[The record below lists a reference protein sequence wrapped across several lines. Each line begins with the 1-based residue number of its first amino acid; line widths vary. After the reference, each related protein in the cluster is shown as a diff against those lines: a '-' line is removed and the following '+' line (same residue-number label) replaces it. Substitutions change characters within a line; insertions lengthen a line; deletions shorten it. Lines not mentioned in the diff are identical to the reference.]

1 MRIYLLSA
9 FINSSLDVL
18 LKMIKQIVILDDL
31 HGFSIWIGYWHVDR
45 QVCLLNQFWLWHIQD
60 WIHLG
65 STFRHH
71 LRSLLLRCLFRRC
84 RCLGSRCRIAT
95 RQKVVKVCVHIV
107 LKLKLVSHVCSVFSI
122 ESLKK
127 FSQR

>member
-18 LKMIKQIVILDDL
+18 LKMLKQIVILDDL
-31 HGFSIWIGYWHVDR
+31 HSFSIWIGYLHIDC
-45 QVCLLNQFWLWHIQD
+45 QVCLFDHFWLWHVQD
-60 WIHLG
+60 WIYLG
-65 STFRHH
+65 RTFRHH
-71 LRSLLLRCLFRRC
+71 LRSLLLRCLFHLC

-95 RQKVVKVCVHIV
+95 RQKVVKVCIHIV